1 VARKELDDVGLV
13 DAMIERHHD
22 HQEYAGN
29 RVSTPADER
38 QSEIWID
45 SLHQGRF
52 GKWSTIAFDHFRLLH
67 ESNVGRP
74 TGRLPVRPRAVDD
87 PRNINDVD
95 LWGCIL
101 DFRHRRDGL
110 EGVAAVMYG
119 LQERK
124 TLWEVQG
131 PSAEHF
137 WTTISTEAVQDEDLL
152 MGVWCYAEWLV
163 ETHGVRWPKLYDT
176 VLSTLISRKE
186 AKRAGQWHIRLS
198 PNYGLEQPEFA
209 ALIKRHIRDTDPV
222 VQEILFDLYLTSHH
236 HQLYD
241 ILLPYLYAEGQ
252 LTLARSWRQ
261 RFALVDDI
269 PATLA
274 ARPFLRFLTGYF
286 PRDKMARNER
296 LLAGVDPV
304 TPVKEIKP
312 LPPVITKRKEQAV
325 TETGNTMGYRQLINR
340 IHGQTFGIKEKSY
353 NDALGARW
361 FASSWISLDIA
372 IEVVRFIGWY
382 KIGPLSLQSIALR
395 EGQPDR
401 ILDRLDQL
409 EFLGID
415 IGDCSYAK
423 ALRHLATM
431 DDHET
436 LTELLN
442 SDVHPDVYDDVPMQE
457 QILKVAFQTGD
468 WRQYRLIL
476 AVKVAVSLDVVSLA
490 SNQAVA
496 ESLAS
501 SNRKVTISILEDM
514 GRRGVQLLP
523 STSDAISMHIINNFA
538 PHKDYKPN
546 TTYHVALCRLIMGS
560 RFPLATQA
568 VQSILY
574 HIGNAGR
581 LDVLEEV
588 SMEILGRYSDIHSSS
603 RPTLNVHKL
612 DVPEFF
618 REEPSYGS
626 FQLIPRELNLRHEL
640 HPVQRIFDMKFL
652 QHIIQ
657 WSFTAPQQQPRTQ
670 APDFTFMRGIRLL
683 ALLRDNGVVIDFKL
697 MKKLRQSIEMHLVV
711 LLAELPAGRRPKG
724 ASRWIGQLDIAQ
736 AKALC
741 EEAWGAELL
750 PPVEVLRARVDEVT
764 KNNQAL
770 RQGGRMRTELDPGVK
785 RVYSFRHRNPS
796 FMRNTLPGGQ
806 HRKC

>member
-1 VARKELDDVGLV
+1 MRAAPRSLQQVAYYARRQLSTPHNCTNLGLENERQHSWRRAQIRWVASAGAVARKELDDVGLV

-22 HQEYAGN
+22 HQESSEYVPAA
-29 RVSTPADER
+29 ADEQ
-38 QSEIWID
+38 QSQIWTD

-74 TGRLPVRPRAVDD
+74 TARLPARPRAVDD
-87 PRNINDVD
+87 PRNINDID
-95 LWGCIL
+95 LWACIL
-101 DFRHRRDGL
+101 DFRHRREGL
-110 EGVAAVMYG
+110 EGVAAIMYG

-124 TLWEVQG
+124 TLWDVQG
-131 PSAEHF
+131 PSAERF
-137 WTTISTEAVQDEDLL
+137 WTTISAEAVQDETLL
-152 MGVWCYAEWLV
+152 MGVWGYAEWMV

-186 AKRAGQWHIRLS
+186 AKRAGQWHIRL
-198 PNYGLEQPEFA
+198 
-209 ALIKRHIRDTDPV
+209 R
-222 VQEILFDLYLTSHH
+222 
-236 HQLYD
+236 
-241 ILLPYLYAEGQ
+241 
-252 LTLARSWRQ
+252 
-261 RFALVDDI
+261 
-269 PATLA
+269 
-274 ARPFLRFLTGYF
+274 
-286 PRDKMARNER
+286 
-296 LLAGVDPV
+296 VDPV
-304 TPVKEIKP
+304 TSVKEVKP
-312 LPPVITKRKEQAV
+312 RPPVITKREEKAV
-325 TETGNTMGYRQLINR
+325 TESGNTMGYRQLINR

-382 KIGPLSLQSIALR
+382 QIGPLSLQSIALR

-415 IGDCSYAK
+415 IGKSSYAK

-436 LTELLN
+436 LAELLT
-442 SDVHPDVYDDVPMQE
+442 SDAHPDVYDDVLMQE
-457 QILKVAFQTGD
+457 QILKVALETGD

-496 ESLAS
+496 ESLAG
-501 SNRKVTISILEDM
+501 SNRRVTISILEDM
-514 GRRGVQLLP
+514 ERRGVQLLP

-538 PHKDYKPN
+538 PHKNYKPN

-581 LDVLEEV
+581 IDTLEEL
-588 SMEILGRYSDIHSSS
+588 SMEILRRYNDVHSSS

-640 HPVQRIFDMKFL
+640 HPVQRIFDLQFL

-657 WSFTAPQQQPRTQ
+657 WSFTAPQQQPGTQ
-670 APDFTFMRGIRLL
+670 DLEFTFVRGIRLL
-683 ALLRDNGVVIDFKL
+683 ALLRDNGVVYDFKL
-697 MKKLRQSIEMHLVV
+697 VKKLRQSIEMHLVV
-711 LLAELPAGRRPKG
+711 LLAESSAGRRPKG
-724 ASRWIGQLDIAQ
+724 VPRWIGQLDIAQ
-736 AKALC
+736 AKVLC

-750 PPVEVLRARVDEVT
+750 PSVDALREKVHEVT

-770 RQGGRMRTELDPGVK
+770 REGGRMRTELGPSIK

-796 FMRNTLPGGQ
+796 FMRNKVPGRE
-806 HRKC
+806 HSKYKSFDTPVA

>member
-1 VARKELDDVGLV
+1 MRAAPRSLQQVAYYARRQLSTPHNCTNLGLENERQHSWRRAQIRWVASAGAVARKELDDVGLV

-22 HQEYAGN
+22 HQESSEYVPAA
-29 RVSTPADER
+29 ADEQ
-38 QSEIWID
+38 QSQIWTD

-74 TGRLPVRPRAVDD
+74 TARLPARPRAVDD
-87 PRNINDVD
+87 PRNINDID
-95 LWGCIL
+95 LWACIL
-101 DFRHRRDGL
+101 DFRHRREGL
-110 EGVAAVMYG
+110 EGVAAIMYG

-124 TLWEVQG
+124 TLWDVQG
-131 PSAEHF
+131 PSAERF
-137 WTTISTEAVQDEDLL
+137 WTTISAEAVQDETLL
-152 MGVWCYAEWLV
+152 MGVWGYAEWMV

-198 PNYGLEQPEFA
+198 PNYGLEQPDFA
-209 ALIKRHIRDTDPV
+209 ALMKRHIRNTDPV

-241 ILLPYLYAEGQ
+241 TLLPYLYAEGQ

-304 TPVKEIKP
+304 TSVKEVKP
-312 LPPVITKRKEQAV
+312 RPPVITKREEKAV
-325 TETGNTMGYRQLINR
+325 TESGNTMGYRQLINR

-382 KIGPLSLQSIALR
+382 QIGPLSLQSIALR

-415 IGDCSYAK
+415 IGKSSYAK

-436 LTELLN
+436 LAELLT
-442 SDVHPDVYDDVPMQE
+442 SDAHPDVYDDVLMQE
-457 QILKVAFQTGD
+457 QILKVALETGD

-496 ESLAS
+496 ESLAG
-501 SNRKVTISILEDM
+501 SNRRVTISILEDM
-514 GRRGVQLLP
+514 ERRGVQLLP

-538 PHKDYKPN
+538 PHKNYKPN
-546 TTYHVALCRLIMGS
+546 TTYHVALCRLIMALGFLWPPKLCRVSCTTLAMPVGS
-560 RFPLATQA
+560 IHWRNCPW
-568 VQSILY
+568 
-574 HIGNAGR
+574 
-581 LDVLEEV
+581 
-588 SMEILGRYSDIHSSS
+588 RYCVVTMTFIA
-603 RPTLNVHKL
+603 
-612 DVPEFF
+612 
-618 REEPSYGS
+618 
-626 FQLIPRELNLRHEL
+626 PRA
-640 HPVQRIFDMKFL
+640 QR
-652 QHIIQ
+652 
-657 WSFTAPQQQPRTQ
+657 
-670 APDFTFMRGIRLL
+670 
-683 ALLRDNGVVIDFKL
+683 
-697 MKKLRQSIEMHLVV
+697 
-711 LLAELPAGRRPKG
+711 
-724 ASRWIGQLDIAQ
+724 
-736 AKALC
+736 
-741 EEAWGAELL
+741 
-750 PPVEVLRARVDEVT
+750 
-764 KNNQAL
+764 
-770 RQGGRMRTELDPGVK
+770 
-785 RVYSFRHRNPS
+785 
-796 FMRNTLPGGQ
+796 
-806 HRKC
+806 